1 MTKRCKMLQVMDKA
15 KQVRRLT
22 RNAIMLA
29 LLCVVGMF
37 SIPLGDNI
45 KVSLQLL
52 MVFII
57 GLTSLSFIDTLIVT
71 SLYLVIGLF
80 IPVYAGFSAGPS
92 PTFGFVISFVV
103 LSFPLYFLNKLPI
116 KNQFVRMSIAC
127 LVALLICYI
136 IGSIYLAIYLK
147 LDIQKAL
154 LIAVV
159 PYIPF
164 DIAKIVIAV
173 LTVSVLPKKYAN

>member
-1 MTKRCKMLQVMDKA
+1 MDKR
-15 KQVRRLT
+15 KQIIRLT
-22 RNAIMLA
+22 RNAVMLA
-29 LLCVVGMF
+29 LLCIIGMF
-37 SIPLGDNI
+37 SLPLGDNI

-57 GLTSLSFIDTLIVT
+57 GLTAASFIDAVIVT
-71 SLYLVIGLF
+71 SLYLAIGLL
-80 IPVYAGFSAGPS
+80 IPVYAGFTIGVT
-92 PTFGFVISFVV
+92 PTFGFVVSFVV
-103 LSFPLYFLNKLPI
+103 LVVPLYFLNKLPI

-127 LVALLICYI
+127 FVGLIICYA
-136 IGSIYLAIYLK
+136 IGTTFLALYLNLN
-147 LDIQKAL
+147 IQKAL

-173 LTVSVLPKKYAN
+173 LVVSILPKKFTN

>member
-1 MTKRCKMLQVMDKA
+1 MEKTNAIRRITK
-15 KQVRRLT
+15 
-22 RNAIMLA
+22 NAIMLA
-29 LLCVVGMF
+29 MLCIIGMF

-52 MVFII
+52 MAFII
-57 GLTSLSFIDTLIVT
+57 GLTIDAFYDGIIITG
-71 SLYLVIGLF
+71 LYLALGMFAPI
-80 IPVYAGFSAGPS
+80 YAGFNAGVT

-103 LSFPLYFLNKLPI
+103 IAPLLYFLNKLPI
-116 KNQFVRMSIAC
+116 TNQFVRMSIAC
-127 LVALLICYI
+127 VVSLIVCYF
-136 IGSIYLAIYLK
+136 IGSLFLALYLH

-159 PYIPF
+159 PYVPF

-173 LTVSVLPKKYAN
+173 LVVSILNKRSI

>member
-1 MTKRCKMLQVMDKA
+1 MEKTNTIRRITK
-15 KQVRRLT
+15 
-22 RNAIMLA
+22 NAIMLA
-29 LLCVVGMF
+29 MLCIIGMF

-57 GLTSLSFIDTLIVT
+57 GLTIDTFYDGIIIT
-71 SLYLVIGLF
+71 GLYLGLGMF
-80 IPVYAGFSAGPS
+80 APIYAGFHAGIT

-103 LSFPLYFLNKLPI
+103 IAPLLYFLNKLPI

-127 LVALLICYI
+127 VVSLIVCYF
-136 IGSIYLAIYLK
+136 IGSLFLALYLH

-159 PYIPF
+159 PYVPF

-173 LTVSVLPKKYAN
+173 LVVSILNKRSI

>member
-1 MTKRCKMLQVMDKA
+1 MEKTNTIRRITK
-15 KQVRRLT
+15 
-22 RNAIMLA
+22 NAIMLA
-29 LLCVVGMF
+29 MLCIIGMF

-52 MVFII
+52 MAFII
-57 GLTSLSFIDTLIVT
+57 GLTIDTFYDGIIIT
-71 SLYLVIGLF
+71 GLYLGLGMF
-80 IPVYAGFSAGPS
+80 APIYAGFHAGIT

-103 LSFPLYFLNKLPI
+103 IAPLLYFLNKLPI

-127 LVALLICYI
+127 VVSLIVCYF
-136 IGSIYLAIYLK
+136 IGSLFLALYLH

-154 LIAVV
+154 LISVV
-159 PYIPF
+159 PYVPF

-173 LTVSVLPKKYAN
+173 LVVSILNKRSI

>member
-1 MTKRCKMLQVMDKA
+1 MIRVMKNTNTI
-15 KQVRRLT
+15 KRLT
-22 RNAIMLA
+22 KNAIMLA
-29 LLCVVGMF
+29 MLCVIGMF
-37 SIPLGDNI
+37 SLPLGDNI

-57 GLTSLSFIDTLIVT
+57 GLTITTFYDGIIITG
-71 SLYLVIGLF
+71 LYLLLGLVAP
-80 IPVYAGFSAGPS
+80 IYAGFSVGVT

-103 LSFPLYFLNKLPI
+103 ITPIIYFLNKLPI
-116 KNQFVRMSIAC
+116 KNQFLRMSIAC
-127 LVALLICYI
+127 VVSLIICYL
-136 IGSIYLAIYLK
+136 IGALFLALYLH

-159 PYIPF
+159 PYVPF

-173 LTVSVLPKKYAN
+173 LVVSILNKRIS

>member
-1 MTKRCKMLQVMDKA
+1 MVRVMKNTNTIKRITK
-15 KQVRRLT
+15 
-22 RNAIMLA
+22 NAIMLA
-29 LLCVVGMF
+29 MLCVIGMF
-37 SIPLGDNI
+37 SLPLGDNI

-57 GLTSLSFIDTLIVT
+57 GLTVATFYDGMIITG
-71 SLYLVIGLF
+71 LYLLLGLVAP
-80 IPVYAGFSAGPS
+80 IYAGFSVGVT

-103 LSFPLYFLNKLPI
+103 ITPILYFLNKLPI
-116 KNQFVRMSIAC
+116 KNQFLRMSIAC
-127 LVALLICYI
+127 VIALIICYL
-136 IGSIYLAIYLK
+136 IGALFLALYLH

-159 PYIPF
+159 PYVPF

-173 LTVSVLPKKYAN
+173 LVVSILNKRIS

>member
-1 MTKRCKMLQVMDKA
+1 MEKTNTIRRITK
-15 KQVRRLT
+15 
-22 RNAIMLA
+22 NAIMLA
-29 LLCVVGMF
+29 MLCIIGMF

-57 GLTSLSFIDTLIVT
+57 GLTIDAFYDGIIITG
-71 SLYLVIGLF
+71 LYLLLGLF
-80 IPVYAGFSAGPS
+80 APIYAGFNAGVT

-103 LSFPLYFLNKLPI
+103 IAPLLYFLNKLPI

-127 LVALLICYI
+127 VVSLIVCYI
-136 IGSIYLAIYLK
+136 IGSLFLAFYLH

-154 LIAVV
+154 LISVV
-159 PYIPF
+159 PYVPF

-173 LTVSVLPKKYAN
+173 LVVSILNKRSI

>member
-1 MTKRCKMLQVMDKA
+1 MKNTNTIKRITK
-15 KQVRRLT
+15 
-22 RNAIMLA
+22 NAIMLA
-29 LLCVVGMF
+29 MLCVIGMF
-37 SIPLGDNI
+37 SLPLGDNI

-57 GLTSLSFIDTLIVT
+57 GLTVATFYDGMIITG
-71 SLYLVIGLF
+71 LYLLLGLVAP
-80 IPVYAGFSAGPS
+80 IYAGFSVGVT

-103 LSFPLYFLNKLPI
+103 ITPIIYFLNKLPI
-116 KNQFVRMSIAC
+116 KNDFLRMSIAC
-127 LVALLICYI
+127 IVALIICYL
-136 IGSIYLAIYLK
+136 IGALFLALYLH

-159 PYIPF
+159 PYVPF

-173 LTVSVLPKKYAN
+173 LVVSILNKRIS

>member
-1 MTKRCKMLQVMDKA
+1 MEKTNTIRRITK
-15 KQVRRLT
+15 
-22 RNAIMLA
+22 NAIMLA
-29 LLCVVGMF
+29 MLCIIGMF

-57 GLTSLSFIDTLIVT
+57 GLTIDAFYDGIIITG
-71 SLYLVIGLF
+71 LYLLLGLF
-80 IPVYAGFSAGPS
+80 APIYAGFNAGVT

-103 LSFPLYFLNKLPI
+103 IAPLLYFLNKLPI
-116 KNQFVRMSIAC
+116 KNQFVKMSIAC
-127 LVALLICYI
+127 VVSLIVCYI
-136 IGSIYLAIYLK
+136 IGSLFLALYLH

-154 LIAVV
+154 LISVV
-159 PYIPF
+159 PYVPF

-173 LTVSVLPKKYAN
+173 LVVSILNKRSI

>member
-1 MTKRCKMLQVMDKA
+1 MEKTNTIRRIA
-15 KQVRRLT
+15 K
-22 RNAIMLA
+22 NAIMLA
-29 LLCVVGMF
+29 ILCIIGMF

-57 GLTSLSFIDTLIVT
+57 GLTVT
-71 SLYLVIGLF
+71 TFYDGIIITGLYLLLGLF
-80 IPVYAGFSAGPS
+80 APIYAGFSAGVT

-103 LSFPLYFLNKLPI
+103 IAPLLYFLNKLPI
-116 KNQFVRMSIAC
+116 KNQFVRMAIAC
-127 LVALLICYI
+127 VISLIVCYF
-136 IGSIYLAIYLK
+136 IGSLFLALYLH

-159 PYIPF
+159 PYVPF

-173 LTVSVLPKKYAN
+173 LVVSILNKRFN

>member
-1 MTKRCKMLQVMDKA
+1 MNKANTIRRITK
-15 KQVRRLT
+15 
-22 RNAIMLA
+22 NAIMLA
-29 LLCVVGMF
+29 MLCIIGMF

-57 GLTSLSFIDTLIVT
+57 GLTVDAFYDGIIITG
-71 SLYLVIGLF
+71 LYLLLGLVAP
-80 IPVYAGFSAGPS
+80 IYAGFHVGIS

-103 LSFPLYFLNKLPI
+103 IAPLLYFLNKLPI
-116 KNQFVRMSIAC
+116 KNQFVRMSVACVIA
-127 LVALLICYI
+127 LVVCYAIGALFLAL
-136 IGSIYLAIYLK
+136 YLNLN
-147 LDIQKAL
+147 IQKAL

-159 PYIPF
+159 PYVPF

-173 LTVSVLPKKYAN
+173 LVVSLLPKRR

>member
-1 MTKRCKMLQVMDKA
+1 MEKTNTIRRITK
-15 KQVRRLT
+15 
-22 RNAIMLA
+22 NAIMLA
-29 LLCVVGMF
+29 MLCIIGMF

-57 GLTSLSFIDTLIVT
+57 GLTIDTFYDGIIIT
-71 SLYLVIGLF
+71 GLYLGLGMF
-80 IPVYAGFSAGPS
+80 APIYAGFHAGIT

-103 LSFPLYFLNKLPI
+103 IAPLLYFLNKLPI

-127 LVALLICYI
+127 VVSLIVCYI
-136 IGSIYLAIYLK
+136 IGSLFLALYLH

-154 LIAVV
+154 LISVV
-159 PYIPF
+159 PYVPF

-173 LTVSVLPKKYAN
+173 LVVSILNKRSI

>member
-1 MTKRCKMLQVMDKA
+1 MVRVMKNTNTIKRITK
-15 KQVRRLT
+15 
-22 RNAIMLA
+22 NAIMLA
-29 LLCVVGMF
+29 MLCVIGMF

-57 GLTSLSFIDTLIVT
+57 GLTVSTFYDGIIITG
-71 SLYLVIGLF
+71 LYLLIGLF
-80 IPVYAGFSAGPS
+80 IPVYAGFNAGVT

-103 LSFPLYFLNKLPI
+103 ITPILYFLNKLPI
-116 KNQFVRMSIAC
+116 KNQFIRMAIAC
-127 LVALLICYI
+127 LVSLIICYA
-136 IGSIYLAIYLK
+136 IGSVFLMLYLK
-147 LDIQKAL
+147 LSIEKAL
-154 LIAVV
+154 LISVV

-173 LTVSVLPKKYAN
+173 LVVSLLPKKIYQ

>member
-1 MTKRCKMLQVMDKA
+1 MEKTNTIRRITK
-15 KQVRRLT
+15 
-22 RNAIMLA
+22 NAIMLA
-29 LLCVVGMF
+29 MLCIIGMF

-57 GLTSLSFIDTLIVT
+57 GLTIDTFYDGIIIT
-71 SLYLVIGLF
+71 GLYLGLGMF
-80 IPVYAGFSAGPS
+80 APIYAGFHAGIT

-103 LSFPLYFLNKLPI
+103 VAPLLYFLNELPI

-127 LVALLICYI
+127 VVSLIVCYI
-136 IGSIYLAIYLK
+136 IGSLFLALYLH

-154 LIAVV
+154 LISVV
-159 PYIPF
+159 PYVPF

-173 LTVSVLPKKYAN
+173 LVVSILNKRSI

>member
-1 MTKRCKMLQVMDKA
+1 MVRVMKNTNTIKRITK
-15 KQVRRLT
+15 
-22 RNAIMLA
+22 NAIMLA
-29 LLCVVGMF
+29 MLCVIGMF
-37 SIPLGDNI
+37 SLPLGDNI

-57 GLTSLSFIDTLIVT
+57 GLTAATFYDGMIITG
-71 SLYLVIGLF
+71 LYLLLGLVAP
-80 IPVYAGFSAGPS
+80 IYAGFSVGVT

-103 LSFPLYFLNKLPI
+103 ITPILYFLNKLPI
-116 KNQFVRMSIAC
+116 KNQFLRMSIAC
-127 LVALLICYI
+127 IVALIICYL
-136 IGSIYLAIYLK
+136 IGALFLALYLH

-159 PYIPF
+159 PYVPF

-173 LTVSVLPKKYAN
+173 LVVSILNKRIS

>member
-1 MTKRCKMLQVMDKA
+1 MEKTNTIRRITK
-15 KQVRRLT
+15 
-22 RNAIMLA
+22 NAIMLA
-29 LLCVVGMF
+29 MLCIIGMF

-57 GLTSLSFIDTLIVT
+57 GLTIDTFYDGIIIT
-71 SLYLVIGLF
+71 GLYLGLGMF
-80 IPVYAGFSAGPS
+80 APIYAGFHAGIT

-103 LSFPLYFLNKLPI
+103 IAPLSYFLNKLPI
-116 KNQFVRMSIAC
+116 KNQFVRMAIAC
-127 LVALLICYI
+127 VISLIVCYF
-136 IGSIYLAIYLK
+136 IGSLFLALYLH

-159 PYIPF
+159 PYVPF

-173 LTVSVLPKKYAN
+173 LVVSILNKRSI

>member
-1 MTKRCKMLQVMDKA
+1 MNKANTIRRITK
-15 KQVRRLT
+15 
-22 RNAIMLA
+22 NAIMLA
-29 LLCVVGMF
+29 MLCIIGMF

-57 GLTSLSFIDTLIVT
+57 GLTIDAFYDGIIITG
-71 SLYLVIGLF
+71 LYLLLGLF
-80 IPVYAGFSAGPS
+80 APIYAGFNAGVT

-103 LSFPLYFLNKLPI
+103 IAPLLYFLNKLPI
-116 KNQFVRMSIAC
+116 KNQFVRMAIAC
-127 LVALLICYI
+127 VISLIVCYF
-136 IGSIYLAIYLK
+136 IGSLFLALYLH

-154 LIAVV
+154 LISVV
-159 PYIPF
+159 PYVPF

-173 LTVSVLPKKYAN
+173 LVVSILNKRSI

>member
-1 MTKRCKMLQVMDKA
+1 MEKTNTIRRITK
-15 KQVRRLT
+15 
-22 RNAIMLA
+22 NAIMLA
-29 LLCVVGMF
+29 MLCIIGMF

-52 MVFII
+52 MAFII
-57 GLTSLSFIDTLIVT
+57 GLTIDTFYDGIIIT
-71 SLYLVIGLF
+71 GLYLGLGMF
-80 IPVYAGFSAGPS
+80 APIYAGFHAGIT

-103 LSFPLYFLNKLPI
+103 IAPLLYFLSKLPI

-127 LVALLICYI
+127 VVSLIVCYF
-136 IGSIYLAIYLK
+136 IGSLFLALYLH

-154 LIAVV
+154 LISVV
-159 PYIPF
+159 PYVPF

-173 LTVSVLPKKYAN
+173 LVVSILNKRSI

>member
-1 MTKRCKMLQVMDKA
+1 MVRVMKNTNTIKRITK
-15 KQVRRLT
+15 
-22 RNAIMLA
+22 NAIMLA
-29 LLCVVGMF
+29 MLCVIGMF
-37 SIPLGDNI
+37 SLPLGDNI

-57 GLTSLSFIDTLIVT
+57 GLTVATFYDGMIITG
-71 SLYLVIGLF
+71 LYLLLGLVA
-80 IPVYAGFSAGPS
+80 PVYAGFSVGVT

-103 LSFPLYFLNKLPI
+103 ITPIIYFLNKLPI
-116 KNQFVRMSIAC
+116 KNDFLRMSIAC
-127 LVALLICYI
+127 VVSLIICYI
-136 IGSIYLAIYLK
+136 IGALFLALYLH

-159 PYIPF
+159 PYVPF

-173 LTVSVLPKKYAN
+173 LVVSILNKRIS